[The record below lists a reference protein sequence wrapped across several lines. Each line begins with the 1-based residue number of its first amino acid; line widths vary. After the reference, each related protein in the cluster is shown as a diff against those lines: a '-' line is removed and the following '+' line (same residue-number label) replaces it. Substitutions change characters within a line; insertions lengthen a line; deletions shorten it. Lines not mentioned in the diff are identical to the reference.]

1 MPGRVCLPF
10 MFCGDFA
17 RVARKVIFDVGTGVY
32 AHVIPRLWVMDIFQ
46 NLQMLGTVMVQ
57 NSISKI

>member
-1 MPGRVCLPF
+1 

-32 AHVIPRLWVMDIFQ
+32 AHDIPRLWVMDIFQ